1 MWKLEDI
8 LDLNHLSQSDDLAAD
23 DLHQRDR
30 EIYLRAERD
39 DLPHSTHIELL
50 HTWLHARRSAMPKSH
65 GGEMHS
71 GFIARSLASLKAVLF
86 ALGLIIGA
94 GSGLSYFVYTGQTP
108 LNVFTFFTIF
118 ILPQLFLVALLL
130 GRSAFIKLSRK
141 PLSSAMSILLPLFST
156 LLTSINRRHFKATEH
171 NILERANYIV
181 NLNDN
186 PILFYPFFLGVQLFG
201 VALNLGLIAI
211 TAFKVATADLA
222 FGWQTTLQLGAE
234 KLFSLVK
241 IVALP
246 WSWLLPSEIAYP
258 SLAHIEGSRII
269 LKEGM
274 IHLATENLISWWPF
288 LLMSLVIYGLLPR
301 LILASAAVF
310 IEKRATY
317 RFLNSIRLRCIT
329 ERMQIPLV
337 TTQAEPLELNSKV
350 TEDEQIPP
358 SSRQNEKPAFKDG
371 ALLLLPVDL
380 RLEPDSETT
389 QQFLQSKGYTI
400 ENTLIIFQD
409 YSSDQ
414 EFLRSLSNQSTPI
427 MVAIE
432 AWMAPITEQLN
443 FIHSICAAN
452 TNKLPMVILLLGK
465 PKSAKLIEPP
475 RQQDFKLWQD
485 KIDQQ
490 CRDVIYL
497 IPQLIVE

>member
-8 LDLNHLSQSDDLAAD
+8 LDLNHFSQSDDVSND

-30 EIYLRAERD
+30 EIYLRAKKNSVPHTTHAER
-39 DLPHSTHIELL
+39 L
-50 HTWLHARRSAMPKSH
+50 HLWLHARRAALQKSH
-65 GGEMHS
+65 GEGMHS
-71 GFIARSLASLKAVLF
+71 RVIAKSTATLKALLF

-94 GSGLSYFVYTGQTP
+94 GSGLSYFVYTGKTP

-130 GRSAFIKLSRK
+130 GRSVFIKLSRK
-141 PLSSAMSILLPLFST
+141 PLSSAMNILLPLFSV
-156 LLTSINRRHFKATEH
+156 LLTSINRRYFKAAEQSSR
-171 NILERANYIV
+171 ESASY
-181 NLNDN
+181 LNGLKEN
-186 PILFYPFFLGVQLFG
+186 TILFYPIFLGVQLFG

-211 TAFKVATADLA
+211 TAFKVTTADLA

-234 KLFSLVK
+234 RLFSLVK

-274 IHLATENLISWWPF
+274 FHLATENLISWWPF

-301 LILASAAVF
+301 IILASAAVF
-310 IEKRATY
+310 MEKRARY
-317 RFLNSIRLRCIT
+317 RYLNSTRFRRIT
-329 ERMQIPLV
+329 KQMQTPVV
-337 TTQAEPLELNSKV
+337 TTQAEPLELISEI
-350 TEDEQIPP
+350 TENEQIPS
-358 SSRQNEKPAFKDG
+358 SSRQEEQPAFKNG
-371 ALLLLPVDL
+371 ALLLVPVDL
-380 RLEPDSETT
+380 QLEPDSKTI
-389 QQFLQSKGYTI
+389 QRYVQSQGYI
-400 ENTLIIFQD
+400 VENTFPIFQD

-414 EFLRSLSNQSTPI
+414 EFLRNFNILSTPI
-427 MVAIE
+427 IVAIE

-452 TNKLPMVILLLGK
+452 KNRLPMVILLLGK
-465 PKSAKLIEPP
+465 PKSAKSIESPH
-475 RQQDFKLWQD
+475 QQDMKLWQD
-485 KIDQQ
+485 KIDRQ

-497 IPQLIVE
+497 TPQQKAE